1 MNASRKDK
9 IMLRTNQFQTIA
21 ESSAPIFTLYLNT
34 RNRNASRHPR
44 IPTHLAW
51 FRKEA
56 AALARTLL
64 PPDKSQFEKQVR
76 RVEQF
81 LERRRPEETALAI
94 FAGYKAWTV
103 VPLQTNMRNEIH
115 WGRPALGQLFRLLN
129 EHKPYGVVVVD
140 HSAARFFMYH
150 IGELTALGEKLFVID
165 KSQWKKKELGHV
177 TSEQIQKSRGANR
190 DLYEHRLEA
199 QYEHLCGEI
208 ADEAVILSMKFDF
221 AGIFLV
227 GPDRLTN
234 SIRQKLPRQFEE
246 LLTSMPEDLGKALPH
261 KMLPRLEPR
270 IAEFERQRQI
280 ITVEQLLAEGGRSV
294 ANPDEILARLQ
305 RGAIHTIVV
314 ASDFDVRLRECG
326 KCGTATR
333 FADPACPRCGGE
345 LRDAELLEI
354 LPRLAA
360 KHHVKVEFVSGGAAQ
375 LLAKAGGI
383 GGWPRQPSLRA
394 TG

>member
-1 MNASRKDK
+1 
-9 IMLRTNQFQTIA
+9 MLSANQFQTIA

-44 IPTHLAW
+44 IPTHFAW

-56 AALARTLL
+56 AALARTLA

-76 RVEQF
+76 RVEKF
-81 LERRRPEETALAI
+81 LEGRRPEETALVI
-94 FAGYKAWTV
+94 FAGYKIWTV
-103 VPLQTNMRNEIH
+103 VLLQTNMQNEIH

-129 EHKPYGVVVVD
+129 EHKPYGVVLID
-140 HSAARFFMYH
+140 HSAARFFVYH
-150 IGELTALGEKLFVID
+150 IGELTALGEKPFVID

-199 QYEHLCGEI
+199 QYEHLCGET
-208 ADEAVILSMKFDF
+208 ADEAVILSKKFDF

-234 SIRQKLPRQFEE
+234 FIRQKLPRQFEE
-246 LLTSMPEDLGKALPH
+246 LLTSLPEDIGKALPH
-261 KMLPRLEPR
+261 KMLPRPEPR
-270 IAEFERQRQI
+270 IAESERQRQI
-280 ITVEQLLAEGGRSV
+280 IVVEHLLAEGDRSV
-294 ANPDEILARLQ
+294 TNPDEILTQLQ
-305 RGAIHTIVV
+305 NGALHTVVV
-314 ASDFDVRLRECG
+314 ASDLDLRLRECA
-326 KCGTATR
+326 KCALATR
-333 FADPACPRCGGE
+333 SADPACASCGGE
-345 LRDAELLEI
+345 LRDAELLEMF
-354 LPRLAA
+354 PRLAT

-383 GGWPRQPSLRA
+383 GGWSRQPHLRA
-394 TG
+394 AG